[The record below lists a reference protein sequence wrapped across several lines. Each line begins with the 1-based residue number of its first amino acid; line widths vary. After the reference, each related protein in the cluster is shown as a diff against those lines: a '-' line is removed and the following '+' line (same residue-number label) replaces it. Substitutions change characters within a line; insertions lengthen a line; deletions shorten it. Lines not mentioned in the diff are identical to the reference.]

1 MRDSDARHW
10 GSLLLRVVGVAAL
23 AFAAAR
29 EIQRGGALDLA
40 AASLAIVA
48 GIWLFAS
55 ALISHLRCG
64 VTTCDSGNGE
74 KAKRNRQVAGKIGAE
89 LLRVFSMAFA

>member
-74 KAKRNRQVAGKIGAE
+74 KRSATVKLQVKLRAE